1 MRKSILKEDT
11 LFLDSC
17 VFFTCIK
24 EEQYRKI
31 LDRAINQNFK
41 IVTSITVLGE
51 TLTEMLRQYETI
63 GNVDQFISLLKEWN
77 VITLYPNDVLSQ
89 ICFEMGLDT
98 ADTRITNQITDRVHL
113 GYAISY
119 DCNYFITDD
128 DAIQRYR
135 IPTRIEKI
143 DYHKPDTLDLLGLRD
158 TLQRNQMKRK

>member
-1 MRKSILKEDT
+1 MKKSILKEDT

-24 EEQYRKI
+24 EERCRKV
-31 LDRAINQNFK
+31 LGRAINQNFK

-51 TLTEMLRQYETI
+51 TLTEMLRQDETV

-89 ICFEMGLDT
+89 ICFEMGLDIT
-98 ADTRITNQITDRVHL
+98 DNRITNQITDRVHL

-119 DCNYFITDD
+119 DCN
-128 DAIQRYR
+128 
-135 IPTRIEKI
+135 
-143 DYHKPDTLDLLGLRD
+143 
-158 TLQRNQMKRK
+158 